1 MEVRRSGLWA
11 PALSKAVGGGTSP
24 FVFPASA
31 RRFLNQLPG
40 AGYTR
45 MVIASL
51 SRNIYHSNMTCEKVW
66 NFIGATQML
75 TADRKFEYCSLF
87 RTKTTLAAWTKR
99 KIRVRPEW

>member
-1 MEVRRSGLWA
+1 M
-11 PALSKAVGGGTSP
+11 GGGTSP

-40 AGYTR
+40 AGYSR

-66 NFIGATQML
+66 NFIGATHGRCLPL
-75 TADRKFEYCSLF
+75 TVSLSIVRYFTQRQRRLHGQKEKFLLDRSG
-87 RTKTTLAAWTKR
+87 KT
-99 KIRVRPEW
+99 E